1 MRFGSLLKFIQ
12 KKAEPITVV
21 SGLPRSGTSM
31 MMQILDAGGLKPV
44 TDNIRLADA
53 SNSKGYYE
61 HEAVK
66 ALTKG
71 DYECLKHAQGKAIK
85 VISSLLKHLP
95 SKQLYK
101 VVFMHRELDD
111 VLDSQ
116 DKMLLSL
123 NKTSNS
129 QDNKKL
135 KQLYL
140 QHLTNISNWLA
151 QQKHIEVLYVNYTE
165 VLKEP
170 NMQISLIANFLK
182 IETDLKPMIKCVD
195 KSMCHNKYAE
205 RTII

>member
-1 MRFGSLLKFIQ
+1 MRFSSLLKFIQ
-12 KKAEPITVV
+12 KKREPITVV

-53 SNSKGYYE
+53 SNSKGYFE

-66 ALTKG
+66 ALSKG
-71 DYECLKHAQGKAIK
+71 DYECLKNAQGRAIK

-95 SKQLYK
+95 SDQQYK
-101 VVFMHRELDD
+101 VIFMQRELDD

-123 NKTSNS
+123 NKPSNS

-140 QHLTNISNWLA
+140 QHLSNISNWLA
-151 QQKHIEVLYVNYTE
+151 QQNHIEVLYVNYTE

-170 NMQISLIANFLK
+170 NKQISLIANFLK
-182 IETDLKPMIKCVD
+182 IETDSKPMIECID
-195 KSMCHNKYAE
+195 KRMCHNEYSDS
-205 RTII
+205 TIV